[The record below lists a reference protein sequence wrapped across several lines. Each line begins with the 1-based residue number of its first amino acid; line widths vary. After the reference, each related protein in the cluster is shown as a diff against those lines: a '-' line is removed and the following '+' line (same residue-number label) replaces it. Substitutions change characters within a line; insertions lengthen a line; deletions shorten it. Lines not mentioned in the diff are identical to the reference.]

1 MSRSCKRRTAARA
14 AWAAS
19 ALAILLA
26 ACPAAAWVEAPDYLD
41 DARGDP
47 RGVHVLD
54 GSFVMNVGEL
64 QIHITNH
71 GLIGSRYSVVSTFSD
86 APSAQW
92 PAGSGVEYLWSAGLW
107 VGGILLGERLV
118 STGQFARE
126 FRPRDDIRDT
136 MYEAV
141 GGRLLRP
148 AGNDDA
154 KGARAPEPGN
164 DDDEDGRVDEET
176 LNGYDDDEDGL
187 IDEDFGQIGNQM
199 MVATMYDN
207 TRLASELYPDHT
219 PLNLQVVQ
227 QTYAWENDDVDDFV
241 GFEFFIKN
249 IGVTPI
255 EDVYIGF
262 FADCDIGAR
271 GREGASEDDMA
282 GYWEG
287 MVRTQDGSYEF
298 VSIGYMYDN
307 DGDDGQAPGY
317 FGICFLGH
325 DTDPTGQT
333 APTRVAIRSYQSF
346 SGQQSFDQGG
356 DPTNDAERYEL
367 LSSNNKDGDTGVG
380 KQNDFRFMIS
390 GGPFVKL
397 EPDAVLRFQAAMVC
411 GNGLGG
417 LRANAAEAVRTYR
430 GNFFDFKKLYAAGS
444 DVDLSGRYGRETRV
458 CQENY
463 PTPPGGE
470 NPIFTFRPDFM
481 DTSCVVQESL
491 VNEPALRAQ
500 DLFLITDLSD
510 PDFGKH
516 CIYVNMDN
524 CAECARQNGQVCQRA
539 EANSLRNQW
548 NCWNPDVAEDQKV
561 GCTGVNGNETQINWL
576 VGMAPP
582 PPGMRLWP
590 TDNTVHVYWDDRS
603 EHARDLRTNQID
615 FESYRIWRA
624 DNWARP
630 FGSSL
635 ENGPESNLWQMIAE
649 FDLENYFY
657 RRREI
662 PSTGAVVVDTL
673 PLGRNTGLDVV
684 RYTPACLAD
693 TLPGGPLEG
702 LPAAMREVVLA
713 DVNGL
718 YQFRPALRDRD
729 GNPVPGLEGLLP
741 WEGYPA
747 QMDTVFAI
755 TERARITNE
764 VPKRAVKYYEYEDR
778 DVHNGF
784 IYFYSVTASDHA
796 IRRRTGVPQE
806 IWDVTG
812 AGQAGDPGSS
822 FTNTV
827 PAATAQS
834 AEDRARRGPNIY
846 VYPNPAT
853 REAVAE
859 FQQLS
864 PNADD
869 PTGVRVAFANLPR
882 ARNTI
887 KIYTEDGDLVQTLLH
902 DGTSGYGQATWNLVS
917 RNGQEIVSGIYLYT
931 VHSDDDR
938 FEDFI
943 GKFVVVR

>member
-1 MSRSCKRRTAARA
+1 VLLTVLPAN
-14 AWAAS
+14 S
-19 ALAILLA
+19 ALAWA
-26 ACPAAAWVEAPDYLD
+26 PPPETVDPFPA
-41 DARGDP
+41 DP
-47 RGVHVLD
+47 RGVHVTD
-54 GSFVMNVGEL
+54 GSYVMNVGEL
-64 QIHITNH
+64 QMHVTNW
-71 GLIGSRYSVVSTFSD
+71 GLIGSYPGNATPYSEQ
-86 APSAQW
+86 PSAQW
-92 PAGSGVEYLWSAGLW
+92 PAGSGVEYLYSAGLW
-107 VGGILLGERLV
+107 IGGKVLNTPLV
-118 STGQFARE
+118 STGEQGFVRE
-126 FRPRDDIRDT
+126 LRPRDDFRDT
-136 MYEAV
+136 IYEA
-141 GGRLLRP
+141 GGGLLLRP
-148 AGNDDA
+148 VGNADA
-154 KGARAPEPGN
+154 RGVRAPEWGD
-164 DDDEDGRVDEET
+164 DDDEDGLVDEEI

-207 TRLASELYPDHT
+207 TRLASELYPDHS
-219 PLNLQVVQ
+219 PLGVQVVQ

-241 GFEFFIKN
+241 GFEFLIKN
-249 IGVTPI
+249 ISVMPI

-262 FADCDIGAR
+262 YADSDIGLRAR
-271 GREGASEDDMA
+271 PQASEDDMA

-287 MVRTQDGSYEF
+287 MVRTQDGSCEF
-298 VSIGYMYDN
+298 VSIGYMYDE
-307 DGDDGQAPGY
+307 DGDGGEAPGY

-325 DTDPTGQT
+325 DTDPTGRT
-333 APTRVAIRSYQSF
+333 APPRVEIRSFQAF
-346 SGQQSFDQGG
+346 SGRQPFDQGG

-367 LSSNNKDGDTGVG
+367 LSSESFDPNTQAGRSS
-380 KQNDFRFMIS
+380 DFRILVS
-390 GGPFVKL
+390 AGPFRVL
-397 EPDAVLRFQAAMVC
+397 EPDRTLQFQAAMVC
-411 GNGLGG
+411 GTGLEG
-417 LRANAAEAVRTYR
+417 LRRNAAEAVRTYR
-430 GNFFDFKKLYAAGS
+430 GNYFDRERLYAPNSAD
-444 DVDLSGRYGRETRV
+444 DVSGRNGRETRL
-458 CQENY
+458 CREDF
-463 PTPPGGE
+463 TAPPGGQ

-491 VNEPALRAQ
+491 IGEPALSDQ
-500 DLFLITDLSD
+500 DLILVLDPSD

-524 CAECARQNGQVCQRA
+524 CAECARQNC
-539 EANSLRNQW
+539 EACPRQAAADLRLSW
-548 NCWNPDVAEDQKV
+548 NCWDPSVPDDQKV
-561 GCTGVNGNETQINWL
+561 GCTGVNGNETQITWL

-590 TDNTVHVYWDDRS
+590 TDNKVHVYWDDRS
-603 EHARDLRTNQID
+603 ERSRDLRTNQID

-649 FDLENYFY
+649 FDLDNYYY
-657 RRREI
+657 RRRT
-662 PSTGAVVVDTL
+662 SADGTVRVDTL
-673 PLGRNTGLDVV
+673 PLGRNTGLDLVS
-684 RYTPACLAD
+684 YTPACLAD
-693 TLPGGPLEG
+693 TLPGGRLEG
-702 LPAAMREVVLA
+702 LPAAMRQVVLA

-747 QMDTVFAI
+747 QMDTIFAI
-755 TERARITNE
+755 TPRARITNE
-764 VPKRAVKYYEYEDR
+764 VPKRAVKYYEYVDR

-784 IYFYSVTASDHA
+784 IYFYSVTAADHA
-796 IRRRTGVPQE
+796 IRRRAGVPQE

-822 FTNTV
+822 FSNTV
-827 PAATAQS
+827 PAASAQTA
-834 AEDRARRGPNIY
+834 EERARRGPNIY

-887 KIYTEDGDLVQTLLH
+887 KIFTEDGDLVQTLLH
-902 DGTSGYGQATWNLVS
+902 DGTGGYGQATWNLVS
-917 RNGQEIVSGIYLYT
+917 RNGQEVVSGIYLYA

-943 GKFVVVR
+943 GKFVVIR